1 MATRSIGFD
10 IFARDRASAVFDK
23 LGTAA
28 DRVEKKFGKTGA
40 AFDRIGQKSGK
51 LLAGGLAVAGG
62 AMAKSI
68 DLAKDFDLTMRQVG
82 IQSGAS
88 GKALEELGSLA
99 LKMGADTVFS
109 ARDASEAMLDLAKG
123 GLTAAQI
130 KAGALQSTMT
140 LAAAGGLDMASSAS
154 FVTQALTTFALKAE
168 DAGQVATALAG
179 GANASTAS
187 VESLGLALSQVGPGA
202 RNAGLSLQETTAVL
216 AAFDN
221 AGIKGSDAGTS
232 LKTMLQRLV
241 PSTDKAKKAMAEL
254 GLKFVDSEGNF
265 KSISN
270 ISEQLRTKMSKLSD
284 AERSRAMTTIF
295 GSDATRAATVLM
307 NNGAKGVQ
315 KYIAATKNQETVQK
329 MANASMEG
337 ASGAWLQ
344 FKGSVE
350 TLAIKIGTQ
359 LLPAFTDLTKKATA
373 MVGWMEKHQRLVGI
387 LAVTFGGFAAVLYAV
402 SAAMRVWAT
411 VSAAAAAIQAAQN
424 SVFATFLGVKALELQ
439 AWVVGTAVKAKD
451 MAVTVA
457 HTAIAIAAST
467 AAKAMA
473 AAQWLLNA
481 ALTANPIGLVVVG
494 VAALAAGL
502 VLAYKKSETFRQ
514 IVDAAMKAARVAVG
528 WVVNRVSDLVGWVK
542 DKAPKAWAVLS
553 SAVGKAISVIL
564 APTRLWISVLST
576 VVSWVKD
583 RLVGA
588 FSFLRDRVAA
598 AIGRIREIVG
608 TLKAGFEAVNGV
620 IRDRAAGAFTF
631 LRDRAVG
638 ALNAIKAPV
647 QWLID
652 KISSLLSMIGK
663 IKIPN
668 VGGLLS
674 KIPGLAEG
682 AVVRARPGGTLALI
696 AEGGHDEAILPLSGP
711 NAPRATRAMSSAAGG
726 NTYVTVNVSSLD
738 PRESGKLVEQAL
750 IKWTRESG
758 RPAQFKALPA

>member
-51 LLAGGLAVAGG
+51 LLAGGLALAGG

-82 IQSGAS
+82 VQSGAS
-88 GKALEELGSLA
+88 GKSLEELGRLA
-99 LKMGADTVFS
+99 MKMGADTVFS
-109 ARDASEAMLDLAKG
+109 ARDASQAMLELAKG
-123 GLTAAQI
+123 GLTAAKI

-154 FVTQALTTFALKAE
+154 FVTQALTTFGLKAKE
-168 DAGQVATALAG
+168 ASQVAVALAG

-202 RNAGLSLQETTAVL
+202 RNAGVSLQETVAVL

-232 LKTMLQRLV
+232 LKTMLARLV
-241 PSTDKAKKAMAEL
+241 PSTAKAAKAMREL
-254 GLKFVDSEGNF
+254 GLNFVDSEGNF

-270 ISEQLRTKMSKLSD
+270 ISEQLRDKMGKLSQ
-284 AERSRAMTTIF
+284 AERTKAMNTIF

-307 NNGAKGVQ
+307 NNGAKGIE

-337 ASGAWLQ
+337 ASGAWEQ

-350 TLAIKIGTQ
+350 TLAINIGLK

-373 MVGWMEKHQRLVGI
+373 MVGWMENHQRLVGI

-473 AAQWLLNA
+473 AAQWVLNA
-481 ALTANPIGLVVVG
+481 ALAANPIGLVVVA
-494 VAALAAGL
+494 VAALVAGI
-502 VLAYKKSETFRQ
+502 VIAYKKSETFRNIINQ
-514 IVDAAMKAARVAVG
+514 LGQVFV
-528 WVVNRVSDLVGWVK
+528 
-542 DKAPKAWAVLS
+542 
-553 SAVGKAISVIL
+553 AVGKAI
-564 APTRLWISVLST
+564 AT
-576 VVSWVKD
+576 
-583 RLVGA
+583 
-588 FSFLRDRVAA
+588 
-598 AIGRIREIVG
+598 
-608 TLKAGFEAVNGV
+608 
-620 IRDRAAGAFTF
+620 AAGAIKDAAVKAFNAVMGAASKAF
-631 LRDRAVG
+631 GWIKKNWPLIAAILLGPIAIAAVAIMKNWDKIKAGAQSVVEFVKGIPGKLKDLAGRFGDAGRALIG
-638 ALNAIKAPV
+638 AFVNGMKNAAGIISGIAGNVWSAVRSMLNAA
-647 QWLID
+647 ID
-652 KISSLLSMIGK
+652 KINASLSFTISLPGPDISVNVPD
-663 IKIPN
+663 IPHLAK
-668 VGGLLS
+668 GG
-674 KIPGLAEG
+674 IIT
-682 AVVRARPGGTLALI
+682 RPTLALI
-696 AEGGHDEAILPLSGP
+696 GEAGPEAVVPLSG
-711 NAPRATRAMSSAAGG
+711 RRGHGGGG